1 MHIDSEHGG
10 DLEPK
15 LKQKSQPRLD
25 SFVKSNKPVGKIS
38 PERQSAIDDALN
50 KMIIG
55 KVLPVSIVD
64 NIYFRAF
71 VELLDPRYV

>member
-1 MHIDSEHGG
+1 MHIDDEHGG
-10 DLEPK
+10 DL
-15 LKQKSQPRLD
+15 KQKSHPRLD

-55 KVLPVSIVD
+55 KVLPVSIVN
-64 NIYFRAF
+64 NIYFKAF
-71 VELLDPRYV
+71 VELLDPWNS